1 MAAKKKAKAKAKK
14 APVKKSAR
22 KAAAKPKA
30 VLKNK
35 AKAAKAKPAAKTTTL
50 AGKAAPDFSMPL
62 DDGRVLTLAGLKGKS
77 FVLYFYPKDDTP
89 GCTAEACAFRDMLPD
104 FTAAG
109 ATVIGVSKDNSK
121 SHQKFRQKFGL
132 NFPLASDEDKVCER
146 YGVWKEKNMYGRTYM
161 GVERSTFLV
170 DADGIVRAEWRKV
183 SVPGHADEVKKALQ
197 TL

>member
-1 MAAKKKAKAKAKK
+1 MAAKKKAAKKTAKK
-14 APVKKSAR
+14 AAPKRAKKKPAR
-22 KAAAKPKA
+22 KAAKPASRKAAVKPK
-30 VLKNK
+30 
-35 AKAAKAKPAAKTTTL
+35 PGMTL

-62 DDGRVLTLAGLKGKS
+62 DDGGTVSRASLKGKP

-104 FTAAG
+104 FSDAG
-109 ATVIGVSKDNSK
+109 TIVIGVSKDSTK

-132 NFPLASDEDKVCER
+132 NFPLASDTDSVCEAF
-146 YGVWKEKNMYGRTYM
+146 GVWKEKNMYGRTYM

-170 DADGIVRAEWRKV
+170 DQDGIVRAEWRKV

-197 TL
+197 GL